1 MEQGIKPLGV
11 VLCGGESRRMGIDKS
26 LINYHGIT
34 QREHVKKL
42 LGPSCSPVVMSVGN
56 NEGEGEEAFPD
67 LPEYAGN
74 GPLSGLLSLHQ
85 LFPEKSI
92 LLIGCDY
99 PLILQS
105 HLRALIPEDQSAF
118 DAVCY
123 VSGASLRP
131 EPLLAWYS
139 AAFCD
144 RIRKEFENKGSNSLR
159 QFLEQARIHTLN
171 MDKPI
176 HLTSVDRPE
185 DVSRVRQ
192 IIQNGFDTFV

>member
-1 MEQGIKPLGV
+1 MDQQIKPLGV

-26 LINYHGIT
+26 LINYHGIS

-42 LGPSCSPVVMSVGN
+42 LSPFCSPVVFSVGT
-56 NEGEGEEAFPD
+56 NEDDSEEAFPD

-74 GPLSGLLSLHQ
+74 GPLSGLLTLHH

-105 HLRALIPEDQSAF
+105 QLRTLIPENPSYF

-123 VSGASLRP
+123 VSGASFRP

-139 AAFCD
+139 ADFCD
-144 RIRKEFENKGSNSLR
+144 RIHAELAKNGSNSLKK
-159 QFLEQARIHTLN
+159 FLEQAHIHTHK
-171 MDKPI
+171 MEKPI

-185 DVSRVRQ
+185 DVTRVRQ

>member
-1 MEQGIKPLGV
+1 MVQVIKPLGV
-11 VLCGGESRRMGIDKS
+11 VLCGGESRRMGVDKS
-26 LINYHGIT
+26 LINYHGVA

-42 LGPSCSPVVMSVGN
+42 MIPICSPLVLSVGS
-56 NEGEGEEAFPD
+56 NEDDSEEAFPD

-74 GPLSGLLSLHQ
+74 GPLSGLLTLHH

-92 LLIGCDY
+92 LLVGCDY

-105 HLRALIPEDQSAF
+105 QLRALIPSASVQV

-131 EPLLAWYS
+131 EPLLTWYS
-139 AAFCD
+139 AAFCEQI
-144 RIRKEFENKGSNSLR
+144 RIEFEQTGNNSLR
-159 QFLEQARIHTLN
+159 KYLENGHIHTLKMN
-171 MDKPI
+171 KPI
-176 HLTSVDRPE
+176 HLTSVDHPE
-185 DVSRVRQ
+185 DVSRIRQ

>member
-1 MEQGIKPLGV
+1 MDQQIKPLGV

-26 LINYHGIT
+26 LINYHGTT
-34 QREHVKKL
+34 QRDHVKKL
-42 LGPSCSPVVMSVGN
+42 LSTFCAPVVLSLGTN
-56 NEGEGEEAFPD
+56 ADDSEEAFPD

-74 GPLSGLLSLHQ
+74 GPLSGLLTLHY

-99 PLILQS
+99 PLILRSQ
-105 HLRALIPEDQSAF
+105 LRALIPEDASLF

-123 VSGASLRP
+123 ISGASLRP
-131 EPLLAWYS
+131 EPILAWYS
-139 AAFCD
+139 SVFCEY
-144 RIRKEFENKGSNSLR
+144 IRTQFETNGSNSLR
-159 QFLEQARIHTLN
+159 NFLEQASIHTLK

-176 HLTSVDRPE
+176 HLTSVDHPE
-185 DVSRVRQ
+185 DVTRVRQ